1 MHLDSLRHW
10 AILSVLAILG
20 AENVL
25 GATAQPPN
33 IVIILADDLG
43 YGDVGCY
50 GSQWAPTPHLDN
62 LAKRG
67 VRFTDGYVTAAVC
80 SPSRAGLLTGR
91 YQQRFGH
98 EANPGFPE
106 HENFGLPASEK
117 IIAQY
122 LKPRGYRSA
131 AIGKWHLGSRPGF
144 HPLDRGFDEFF
155 GLLAGGGAYL
165 TKQHPGG
172 VAVPVENEDDGL
184 IIADRANPTDSVTN
198 WHRSPVFRGRQ
209 AVQEERYLTD
219 ALAEE
224 AVEFIRRSH
233 SGPYFL
239 YLAPN
244 AVHTPLQATANYL
257 DRVAHIESEKRRML
271 AAMIAAFDDLVGK
284 VMSAIDEN
292 TIVFFLSDNGCPVVT
307 GAGSNQPLSGQ
318 KGTYFEGGIR
328 VPFMVFWPEQL
339 RGGQVF
345 RSPVSSLDLL
355 PTIMAAAKIR
365 DQGPL
370 DGVDLLPFLKSGNA
384 PQRALYWR
392 SGEARAVRMGKWKL
406 LELGGA
412 LSCLYDLEIDIGER
426 ENRSAEFPDIVAELR
441 KSWTTWSTQMSS
453 PVWPTRPR
461 VLTVNGVSL
470 AWPN

>member
-1 MHLDSLRHW
+1 M
-10 AILSVLAILG
+10 
-20 AENVL
+20 
-25 GATAQPPN
+25 T
-33 IVIILADDLG
+33 
-43 YGDVGCY
+43 
-50 GSQWAPTPHLDN
+50 TP
-62 LAKRG
+62 
-67 VRFTDGYVTAAVC
+67 
-80 SPSRAGLLTGR
+80 
-91 YQQRFGH
+91 
-98 EANPGFPE
+98 
-106 HENFGLPASEK
+106 
-117 IIAQY
+117 
-122 LKPRGYRSA
+122 
-131 AIGKWHLGSRPGF
+131 
-144 HPLDRGFDEFF
+144 
-155 GLLAGGGAYL
+155 
-165 TKQHPGG
+165 TKQH
-172 VAVPVENEDDGL
+172 
-184 IIADRANPTDSVTN
+184 
-198 WHRSPVFRGRQ
+198 SPMNTKPESLNRRDFIK
-209 AVQEERYLTD
+209 TSS
-219 ALAEE
+219 LA
-224 AVEFIRRSH
+224 
-233 SGPYFL
+233 
-239 YLAPN
+239 
-244 AVHTPLQATANYL
+244 
-257 DRVAHIESEKRRML
+257 
-271 AAMIAAFDDLVGK
+271 
-284 VMSAIDEN
+284 
-292 TIVFFLSDNGCPVVT
+292 
-307 GAGSNQPLSGQ
+307 LSGQ

-461 VLTVNGVSL
+461 VLTVSRVSL